1 MFHAMVTMARMAV
14 HGSNKCLVRLYK
26 IDPLGNFVRS
36 VVEQRLYLS
45 MWFYRSHRVQ
55 MAIRRRCDLRWD
67 SASAFQII
75 YESWFLLQRDSDKLA
90 VLRAISW
97 FDPEFCSSMLCVLCL
112 RQDPELDTLD

>member
-1 MFHAMVTMARMAV
+1 MLHAMVTMARMAV
-14 HGSNKCLVRLYK
+14 HGSNKCLVRLYT

-45 MWFYRSHRVQ
+45 MWFYQSHRVQ

-67 SASAFQII
+67 SASAFQIL
-75 YESWFLLQRDSDKLA
+75 YESWLMLRDSDKLV
-90 VLRAISW
+90 VLRAISC
-97 FDPEFCSSMLCVLCL
+97 FDPEFCSSMPCVLCL